1 MSSEVSATMLLLNIP
16 EYVCDDLTRFISK
29 NYPNRLPNSLLI
41 AQQFIL
47 RHQNYGRELGL
58 PAINYAIEEGVKHG
72 LF

>member
-1 MSSEVSATMLLLNIP
+1 MAQLLVPEHLLN
-16 EYVCDDLTRFISK
+16 DLRGFIVK
-29 NYPNRLPNSLLI
+29 RYPFYLPNSLLI
-41 AQQFIL
+41 AQEFII